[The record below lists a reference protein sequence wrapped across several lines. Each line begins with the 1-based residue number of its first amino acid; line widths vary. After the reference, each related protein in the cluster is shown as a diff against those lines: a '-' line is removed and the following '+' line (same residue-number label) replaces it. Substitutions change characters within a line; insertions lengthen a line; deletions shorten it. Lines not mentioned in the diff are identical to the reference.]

1 MRLNLGGVGQELNE
15 EELAT
20 DAIGCV
26 VQRLQILNGQLELR
40 HQLLADCFRESN
52 VCPRA
57 QSIFRAPVSAERTIV
72 TLAGTR
78 DAELRQTYSGGCQG
92 GEQVFG

>member
-52 VCPRA
+52 VSPRA
-57 QSIFRAPVSAERTIV
+57 
-72 TLAGTR
+72 
-78 DAELRQTYSGGCQG
+78 
-92 GEQVFG
+92 

>member
-1 MRLNLGGVGQELNE
+1 MRLNLGDFGQELNE

-52 VCPRA
+52 VSPRI
-57 QSIFRAPVSAERTIV
+57 SDLSRT
-72 TLAGTR
+72 
-78 DAELRQTYSGGCQG
+78 C
-92 GEQVFG
+92 FC